1 MVKRFQHNKEKTMK
15 IVTTLIALLAIL
27 MGVNIYSSFTERDR
41 LETALLLLDERINLN
56 ATTIEEVEEYIVDS
70 NIDNE
75 RLYHIVLDN
84 IKGVA
89 TAIDNHEHEP
99 VYIEKPEV
107 PAVKITTEPEPVVEE
122 QPVLKRYYDIE
133 TQLHVPSLPVV
144 EPTPVASCPRATNN
158 LGKFIE
164 NVSLRKSYKFIINY
178 DILDGQVTNID
189 FNINLPSR
197 LKSAMIKYVNT
208 FSSIGD
214 VTDCKVSI
222 KLLEN

>member
-1 MVKRFQHNKEKTMK
+1 MK

-107 PAVKITTEPEPVVEE
+107 PAVKITTEPKPVVEE
-122 QPVLKRYYDIE
+122 QPVLKRYYDTE